1 MHWQTPAVPGLNG
14 SHPLPRD
21 LAIDLGTANTL
32 VYERGVGIVLNEP
45 SVIALDAR
53 AGTVLAVG
61 NTAWQMI
68 GRTPSH
74 IVALRPL
81 SGGAITDFE
90 NTQHMIRLILQ
101 QVGVG
106 RFVKTRVVACVPP
119 VITPVERRALTE
131 AIRQVGVSDVRL
143 IEQTMAA
150 AIGSGQP
157 VNEPR
162 GTMVIDVG
170 GGTSQSAVLSLGGI
184 VSSNSVRSG
193 SFDMDQALR
202 DFIRNHHGMVIGD
215 RTSEQLKILI
225 GSALPGYVEAD
236 AEVKGREI
244 STGLPRKFT
253 VTHEEAHAA
262 LAGVLD
268 AITQSIID
276 CLSATPTELAQ
287 DLLRHGARLLGGGSL
302 LQGFDALISQKLA
315 ISVYRTES
323 PLETVVNG
331 AGRALESWSLL

>member
-1 MHWQTPAVPGLNG
+1 MSTALATSASNG
-14 SHPLPRD
+14 RHLLPRD

-45 SVIALDAR
+45 SVIALDER

-68 GRTPSH
+68 GRTPAH
-74 IVALRPL
+74 IVAMRPL

-106 RFVKTRVVACVPP
+106 RFVKTRVAACVPP

-157 VNEPR
+157 ISEPR
-162 GTMVIDVG
+162 GTMVIDIG
-170 GGTSQSAVLSLGGI
+170 GGTSQSAVVSLGGI
-184 VSSNSVRSG
+184 VSSKSVRFG

-225 GSALPGYVEAD
+225 GSAWPGYVESD
-236 AEVKGREI
+236 AEVKGRDI
-244 STGLPRKFT
+244 TTGLPRKFT
-253 VTHEEAHAA
+253 VTHEEARAA
-262 LAGVLD
+262 LKGVID

-276 CLSATPTELAQ
+276 CLSATPPELAQ
-287 DLLRHGARLLGGGSL
+287 DLLRLGAHLLGGGSL
-302 LQGFDALISQKLA
+302 LQGFDSLIAHKLS
-315 ISVYRTES
+315 IPVYRTEA
-323 PLETVVNG
+323 PLETVVLG
-331 AGRALESWSLL
+331 AGRALESWNEL